1 MVSHLGELDCSW
13 KLLERERERE
23 RRMENRR
30 GSWKFNYM
38 DRVTGEVAGDRGM
51 N

>member
-1 MVSHLGELDCSW
+1 MVIHLGELACSW
-13 KLLERERERE
+13 KLLEMREI
-23 RRMENRR
+23 ENRR

-38 DRVTGEVAGDRGM
+38 NRGTAEVAGDRGM

>member
-1 MVSHLGELDCSW
+1 MVAHLGVLDCSW
-13 KLLERERERE
+13 KLPETRE
-23 RRMENRR
+23 MENRP

-38 DRVTGEVAGDRGM
+38 NRVTAEVAGDRDM